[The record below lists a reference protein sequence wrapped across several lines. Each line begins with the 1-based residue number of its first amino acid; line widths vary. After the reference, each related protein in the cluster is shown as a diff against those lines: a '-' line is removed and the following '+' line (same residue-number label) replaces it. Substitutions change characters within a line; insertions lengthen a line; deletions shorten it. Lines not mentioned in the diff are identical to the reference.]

1 MSEGGSAG
9 EAPRNTVE
17 NIVPDIVLETGLE
30 QPARDLLATL
40 AGCFVGT
47 PNQLLI
53 VTNRFPMPTD
63 LDWNYTP

>member
-1 MSEGGSAG
+1 M
-9 EAPRNTVE
+9 E